1 MKLLVLLPLVSAATL
16 ALTGCGETTVED
28 VRKAYGAMSDEKLQ
42 AEALHQRVECRAA
55 TQDSDKPGSP
65 CSRANLAEEM
75 AESRGWCWGPY
86 AAANSDKS
94 WLRCADDVS
103 KSAQA
108 KATWFAA
115 TQSGSCRESSL
126 IEAISKVLEHE
137 GPWNVKT
144 SFSKEGFF
152 DVSSQLKDGTS
163 YKVRLYPSCGSAQMV
178 YIAKP
183 GDEGGVS
190 VAAPLGMSPR
200 DAGDLYGFDVRNCS
214 AYSFGG
220 GIGCG
225 MGYQAGMP
233 PPIRLSDGFI
243 PCSVDRPVQFDFQPR
258 RGMVGVTCS
267 VTAED
272 MSAFE
277 QRMAG
282 AFGEQ
287 QRASDGSRRWQL
299 GGYSVGSVEVVVLG
313 KTLRRVSV
321 YQD

>member
-1 MKLLVLLPLVSAATL
+1 MQRNDGDKHVDPCQRSPEVDAMKKFGRSAPSPKIETATLPMLRAEQADIDAVRFPDLTDLLARLRFSTSDGCIWLDEQRMLLV
-16 ALTGCGETTVED
+16 
-28 VRKAYGAMSDEKLQ
+28 
-42 AEALHQRVECRAA
+42 H
-55 TQDSDKPGSP
+55 
-65 CSRANLAEEM
+65 
-75 AESRGWCWGPY
+75 
-86 AAANSDKS
+86 
-94 WLRCADDVS
+94 
-103 KSAQA
+103 A
-108 KATWFAA
+108 KAM
-115 TQSGSCRESSL
+115 GSLRREM
-126 IEAISKVLEHE
+126 IES
-137 GPWNVKT
+137 
-144 SFSKEGFF
+144 
-152 DVSSQLKDGTS
+152 
-163 YKVRLYPSCGSAQMV
+163 
-178 YIAKP
+178 
-183 GDEGGVS
+183 
-190 VAAPLGMSPR
+190 LGM
-200 DAGDLYGFDVRNCS
+200 DVARGL
-214 AYSFGG
+214 FTR
-220 GIGCG
+220 